1 MKIFNA
7 LLALGLTILIGSG
20 IVVAWGIA
28 QFKFDNDITQPKM
41 LTITSGS
48 STKYIAQQLQDKDL
62 IKSSLIF
69 EIGARITKA
78 KLKAGEFLIPPQS
91 SPADIAKILSSDKV
105 ISYQVTLAEGLTT
118 REIIN
123 ILNTNTILTGKIT
136 NIPAEGVLLPET
148 YSFTRGDTRQDII
161 DRMTRD
167 FQIALQKL
175 WDGRE
180 EGLPLKSMG
189 KAVILA
195 SIVEKETGFKSE
207 RTEVAGVFTNRLRMG
222 MPLQSDP
229 TTIYA
234 LTLGKYDLGRALTY
248 KDLKKASPYN
258 TYHVQGLPPAP
269 ICNPGLKSL
278 HATLHPAKHKFLY
291 FVADGSGGHAFAK
304 NLKGHTKN
312 VAHWRKINRSK

>member
-7 LLALGLTILIGSG
+7 LFALGLTVLIGLG
-20 IVVAWGIA
+20 ITATWGII
-28 QFKFDNDITQPKM
+28 QFKSANNIAQSEM
-41 LTITSGS
+41 LTVTSGS
-48 STKYIAQQLQDKDL
+48 STKYIAQKLQDKGL
-62 IKSSLIF
+62 IKSSLVF

-78 KLKAGEFLIPPQS
+78 PLKAGEFLIPPQS

-105 ISYQVTLAEGLTT
+105 ISYQITIAEGLTT
-118 REIIN
+118 REIVNIIN
-123 ILNTNTILTGKIT
+123 ANDILTGEIT
-136 NIPAEGVLLPET
+136 TIPAQGVLLPET

-161 DRMTRD
+161 NRMTRD

-175 WDGRE
+175 WDERE
-180 EGLPLKSMG
+180 EGLPLKSMEE
-189 KAVILA
+189 AVILA
-195 SIVEKETGFKSE
+195 SIVEKETGYKSE
-207 RTEVAGVFTNRLRMG
+207 RAEVAGVFTNRLRIK

-234 LTLGKYDLGRALTY
+234 LTLGQYDLGRALTY

-258 TYHVQGLPPAP
+258 TYHIPGLPPAP

-278 HATLHPAKHKFLY
+278 HATLHPAKHKYLY